1 MSSLTPWRLVLKRTR
16 SDWKLLSSIALG
28 VLLATTLVAAI
39 PIYLGSLHQMGLVNL
54 VDRATPTQL
63 DLDVYTPYIPLQQ
76 SSMDQAD
83 SIVQEQIQRHLS
95 GLAIDN
101 TRYVKAPDF
110 LLSLPG
116 EEFTKAPELFDA
128 HFMYLTD
135 IEDHVTMVAG
145 RMGGK
150 EVSRRDGRL
159 LVEAVAAQPIAR
171 HYGLNVG
178 DIVTLGPSADAP
190 TLVSAKI
197 TGIIQPT
204 DSAEQ
209 YWHDSA
215 AAILY
220 PITTFIDEEEEEEP
234 PVIPLVVSPEVLVK
248 DIGGS
253 YSGLL
258 VTSMWF
264 VYVDSEVIKESSVSH
279 TLRRLDDF
287 ERDVVKAMPRSDVF
301 TGSIPSLERFENRHF
316 FSRLPVL
323 LVAAM
328 LVAIIFYFLVMM
340 ASYLVERRQEELA
353 LLRSR
358 GVGRLQLLRF
368 YLLEGIPLTAV
379 SVVVAP
385 FLALASIIVIGK
397 FPFFQDFTGSQGIPA
412 ELNVMP
418 FVGALGAGLLS
429 LLIIL
434 APAVV
439 GIRSGVVSQ
448 KRLAARPP
456 SLFFFQRHFL
466 DIGLLVLA
474 GLIYWELDTR
484 GSLVSTG
491 LFGSRSLN
499 ETLLLGPVLFLL
511 AVAVVILRL
520 FPLLMRLVSGPLSR
534 LTPAWAT
541 IALWRMSRN
550 SLQYS
555 WLLLLLVMVAGLSVL
570 AATLGGTL
578 SLSYKERILYENP
591 TDIRIVGLPSYSFV
605 SQADLKRTYT
615 EIPGVSSAFLAY
627 RGVGQTGTSYYGS
640 SFSVFALETQTF
652 PYMTWYRDDFS
663 NRPLS
668 GVMRVMQAGPQLDPI
683 EVPEGTES
691 LGVWVKPGDKYE
703 NIFLW
708 AVVEDAKGL
717 AYTVT
722 FGELGEPEWSYYQ
735 TELPSYANPPL
746 RLRAIQI
753 FEPVFG
759 AAGTP
764 GSLRLDDLQVT
775 LAHQEEA
782 QIIES
787 FESLGSWYPQ
797 ATSTYSTDSVTL
809 SNRDALN
816 GGTSLQFVW
825 GKATD
830 QGVRGFFRSPT
841 GGPLPVVASPSF
853 LEMTGKQ
860 TGDSLI
866 VMIERRFIP
875 VVIRDTVDY
884 FPTMN
889 PRKKGGF
896 LIADVGLLLQH
907 INLLSPTSKVS
918 ANEAYL
924 AIPPESGETVL
935 LALKGQQVALGQI
948 HDRESEL
955 ELVRQDPLLTA
966 GWRGMVLV
974 SLLIVVLI
982 APLGYITHMFYMSR
996 SSRGHIG
1003 SLTAMGLSRG
1013 QLFGILFLEHLLL
1026 LALGLG
1032 LGTWAGIYMSDLAI
1046 SAISHT
1052 ELGSPVIPPFQLVIE
1067 WPYLAVAYGILVLV
1081 SSVALFTM
1089 FKSMSRLSLETVS
1102 RMEV

>member
-1 MSSLTPWRLVLKRTR
+1 MSI
-16 SDWKLLSSIALG
+16 IALG
-28 VLLATTLVAAI
+28 VLLATTLVAAV
-39 PIYLGSLHQMGLVNL
+39 PIYLGSLHQMGLVNA
-54 VDRATPTQL
+54 VDSSPPTHL

-76 SSMDQAD
+76 SSLDQAD
-83 SIVQEQIQRHLS
+83 SIVQRQIQRHLS

-128 HFMYLTD
+128 HFLYLTD
-135 IEDHVTMVAG
+135 IENHVTMVAG

-150 EVSRRDGRL
+150 EVSRRDGQL
-159 LVEAVAAQPIAR
+159 LVEAVAAERIAT
-171 HYGLNVG
+171 HYGLRVG
-178 DIVTLGPSADAP
+178 DVVTLGPSADAP
-190 TLVSAKI
+190 TLISAQI

-204 DSAEQ
+204 DTGEQ

-215 AAILY
+215 GAILY
-220 PITTFIDEEEEEEP
+220 PIVAFIDEEEEDAP

-248 DIGGS
+248 DIGGY

-264 VYVDSEVIKESSVSH
+264 VYVEPEVIKESSVSH

-287 ERDVVKAMPRSDVF
+287 ERDVVGAMPRSDVF
-301 TGSIPSLERFENRHF
+301 TGSIPNLERFENRHF

-328 LVAIIFYFLVMM
+328 LVATIFYFLAML

-368 YLLEGIPLTAV
+368 YLLEGVPLTAV

-385 FLALASIIVIGK
+385 FLALAAIIVIGK
-397 FPFFQDFTGSQGIPA
+397 FPFFQDFTGSQRIPA
-412 ELNVMP
+412 DLNAMP
-418 FVGALGAGLLS
+418 FIGAMGAGLLS

-456 SLFFFQRHFL
+456 SLFFFQRYFL

-474 GLIYWELDTR
+474 GLVYWELDTR

-491 LFGSRSLN
+491 LFGSRSVN

-511 AVAVVILRL
+511 AVAAVVLRL
-520 FPLLMRLVSGPLSR
+520 FPLLMRLASGLLSR

-541 IALWRMSRN
+541 MALWRMSRN

-555 WLLLLLVMVAGLSVL
+555 WLLLLLIMVSGLSVL

-578 SLSYKERILYENP
+578 NRSYKERILYENP
-591 TDIRIVGLPSYSFV
+591 TDIRIVGLLNYTSL
-605 SQADLKRTYT
+605 SQADLKRSYT
-615 EIPGVSSAFLAY
+615 EIPGVSSASLAY
-627 RGVGQTGTSYYGS
+627 RGTGRRGTSYYGT
-640 SFSVFALETQTF
+640 SFSVLALETHQTF
-652 PYMTWYRDDFS
+652 PYITWYRDDFS
-663 NRPLS
+663 SRSLS
-668 GVMRVMQAGPQLDPI
+668 GVMRAMQAGPQLDFI
-683 EVPEGTES
+683 EIPEGTES
-691 LGVWVKPGDKYE
+691 LGVWAKPGDKYE
-703 NIFLW
+703 NVFLW
-708 AVVEDAKGL
+708 AVVEDAEGRVDTL
-717 AYTVT
+717 T

-735 TELPSYANPPL
+735 TELPSHVNPPL
-746 RLRAIQI
+746 SLRAIQI

-759 AAGTP
+759 SAGTP
-764 GSLRLDDLQVT
+764 GTLRLDDLQVT
-775 LAHQEEA
+775 FAHQEEA
-782 QIIES
+782 QVIES
-787 FESLGSWYPQ
+787 FESLRNWYPQ
-797 ATSTYSTDSVTL
+797 ATSTYSTDSIHL
-809 SNRDALN
+809 NNRDAMN

-830 QGVRGFFRSPT
+830 RGVRGFFRSPT

-860 TGDSLI
+860 AGDSLI
-866 VMIERRFIP
+866 VTVEKRFIP
-875 VVIRDTVDY
+875 VVVRDTVDY

-889 PRKKGGF
+889 PRNRGGF
-896 LIADVGLLLQH
+896 LLADMGLLMQH
-907 INLLSPTSKVS
+907 INLLSPISKIS
-918 ANEAYL
+918 PNEAFL
-924 AIPPESGETVL
+924 ATPPESGETVL
-935 LALKGQQVALGQI
+935 AALKGQRIAQGQI

-955 ELVRQDPLLTA
+955 KLVRQDPLLTA
-966 GWRGMVLV
+966 GWRGIVLV
-974 SLLIVVLI
+974 SLVIVVLI
-982 APLGYITHMFYMSR
+982 ASLGYITHMFYMSR
-996 SSRGHIG
+996 SSRGHVG
-1003 SLTAMGLSRG
+1003 SLTAMGLSKG

-1032 LGTWAGIYMSDLAI
+1032 LGTWAGIYMSDLTI

-1052 ELGSPVIPPFQLVIE
+1052 EVGTPVIPPFLLVVE
-1067 WPYLAVAYGILVLV
+1067 WQYLAVAYGVLVLV